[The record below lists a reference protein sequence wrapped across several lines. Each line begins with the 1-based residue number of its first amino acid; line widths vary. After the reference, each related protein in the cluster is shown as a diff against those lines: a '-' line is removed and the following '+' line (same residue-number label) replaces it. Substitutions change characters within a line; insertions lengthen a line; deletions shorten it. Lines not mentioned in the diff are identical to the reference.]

1 MEKPSN
7 FLRVL
12 DLRQGPD
19 VRGILIVC
27 GVASRI
33 WFLVGRVGDWTLP
46 YRLRTVE
53 AQRGVVEEQW
63 TGQGLVVRDES
74 VVHTPATGRLTL
86 FVAEGQQVRVGDIIC
101 EINAAGETG
110 ALPVSLE
117 QIDAQMA
124 AADEAI
130 RAARREGA
138 QHRTQ
143 LNEQLEELRHKI
155 NALQVEGKFE
165 DVAKLETEQ
174 RTMEMRLRMA
184 AGSEARAVLEAELR
198 RQELLRQREKLL
210 GRDQSDVFILRA
222 ASPGVISF
230 QFDGLEEL
238 IPLDTPLHDVAAMRQ
253 IAAGKTA
260 QSGGSHVIA
269 GSPVFRLVNSHRF
282 YLFVSL
288 TNTGSLTVGETVR
301 VQLANIE
308 LPMVISR
315 VEERVDKVLA
325 LLISDSLLPELLN
338 IRYTSVKVSR
348 GTHQGVVIPLAGIIS
363 QKENQTGVYL
373 MVEGRPVYRSIKV
386 RGQDRKQAVVDGV
399 PLGAKV
405 VINPK
410 LLVGD

>member
-27 GVASRI
+27 GVAILI

-184 AGSEARAVLEAELR
+184 AGV
-198 RQELLRQREKLL
+198 
-210 GRDQSDVFILRA
+210 GGQSSVGSR
-222 ASPGVISF
+222 
-230 QFDGLEEL
+230 
-238 IPLDTPLHDVAAMRQ
+238 
-253 IAAGKTA
+253 IA
-260 QSGGSHVIA
+260 
-269 GSPVFRLVNSHRF
+269 
-282 YLFVSL
+282 
-288 TNTGSLTVGETVR
+288 
-301 VQLANIE
+301 
-308 LPMVISR
+308 
-315 VEERVDKVLA
+315 
-325 LLISDSLLPELLN
+325 
-338 IRYTSVKVSR
+338 
-348 GTHQGVVIPLAGIIS
+348 
-363 QKENQTGVYL
+363 QTGTAAATGKVT
-373 MVEGRPVYRSIKV
+373 RTRSV
-386 RGQDRKQAVVDGV
+386 RRVHFACR
-399 PLGAKV
+399 
-405 VINPK
+405 
-410 LLVGD
+410 